1 MKPNYNFLALWP
13 NFGRALEIA
22 LLGNFKIKLT
32 GDYEGCQRDIDYVK
46 QGNPDIFSDTNY
58 TITLELCEPDCFVD
72 YRNYETMSEIIER
85 VNKAKERKLPDYKLT
100 AASME
105 LLKTAKG
112 RLNLS
117 ILDLIEI
124 ENITCTIA
132 QLENDSVQIQ
142 HLAEAIQYTKRMVE
156 SAI

>member
-1 MKPNYNFLALWP
+1 MKPNYNSLALWP
-13 NFGRALEIA
+13 SLGRVIEIA
-22 LLGNFKIKLT
+22 LTGNFKIKLT
-32 GDYEGCQRDIDYVK
+32 GDYECWQRDADYVK
-46 QGNPDIFSDTNY
+46 QVNPDMFSETNHKMTY
-58 TITLELCEPDCFVD
+58 ELYEPDCFA
-72 YRNYETMSEIIER
+72 NHGKYETMDDIMKR
-85 VNKAKERKLPDYKLT
+85 VNEAKKRKVPDYKLT
-100 AASME
+100 VASMD
-105 LLKTAKG
+105 LLKTAKV

-142 HLAEAIQYTKRMVE
+142 HLAEAIQYSKRMVE